1 MWTSSNQPLL
11 DTDIINQALKL
22 RPTWAL
28 QFWPWLVK
36 CFQSMEVNIHSRL
49 KYRPNF
55 NSLQVG
61 MKIGLKL
68 FKLVLISSCVFLV
81 GLKLSKLV
89 WIWSYWLF
97 IGPIRSLMVHMAQVF
112 NIWKKEPN
120 NAVLKVLKGQP
131 KQNCFEFIRSQG
143 KKKTIQN
150 FN

>member
-68 FKLVLISSCVFLV
+68 FKLVLISSCVFC
-81 GLKLSKLV
+81 LKLSKLV

-97 IGPIRSLMVHMAQVF
+97 IGPITSFMVYMAQVF
-112 NIWKKEPN
+112 NIWKKSQIIPFWRFWRDN
-120 NAVLKVLKGQP
+120 QNKTVLNLSDHKV
-131 KQNCFEFIRSQG
+131 
-143 KKKTIQN
+143 KKKKMIQN
-150 FN
+150 FK